1 MQKAFLDTNILV
13 DLIADRKPFSKFAI
27 EIFNLSEQKKIKLYT
42 SSHSIATTHYLLKKY
57 LEEKEL
63 RSVLYDL
70 LSFIKIIPIGI
81 DTLKKGLRSSHKDF
95 EDAIQIISAGTIE
108 EIDCIITRNIKDFR
122 ESDIPVYSP
131 DEFILILGKT

>member
-1 MQKAFLDTNILV
+1 MQKAFIDTNILV